1 MLTGDQ
7 PPMDAG
13 NQHSSVDV
21 GEGHHTMRMPS
32 ETTGVHKPLKTS
44 TLRAFEPKIR
54 LTDRTM
60 SITDTGDQG
69 VGVHDHIVSQG
80 RRRIPGE

>member
-1 MLTGDQ
+1 MLAGDQ

-13 NQHSSVDV
+13 DQHSPVDV
-21 GEGHHTMRMPS
+21 RQSHQTMRMTR
-32 ETTGVHKPLKTS
+32 ETTRVHKPLKTS

-69 VGVHDHIVSQG
+69 VGVHNHIVG
-80 RRRIPGE
+80 RGGGGC

>member
-1 MLTGDQ
+1 MLAGDQ
-7 PPMDAG
+7 PSMDAG
-13 NQHSSVDV
+13 DQHSSVDV
-21 GEGHHTMRMPS
+21 RQGHHTMRMPR

-69 VGVHDHIVSQG
+69 VGVHNHIVG
-80 RRRIPGE
+80 RGGGGC

>member
-1 MLTGDQ
+1 MLASDQ

-21 GEGHHTMRMPS
+21 GVGHHNMRMPS

-44 TLRAFEPKIR
+44 TVRAFEPKIR